1 MSLNYDPTDEYA
13 ANDAIRKSSE
23 NYTGNPN
30 IDYIWDPNLPRE
42 LNGYNLSNYAFLDSV
57 PPEDD
62 IGFKCDD
69 KRDGFYSSIKFSCQV
84 NIKSAK

>member
-1 MSLNYDPTDEYA
+1 MHVAPRRLGLNYDPTDEYA

-42 LNGYNLSNYAFLDSV
+42 LNGYNMR
-57 PPEDD
+57 
-62 IGFKCDD
+62 IT
-69 KRDGFYSSIKFSCQV
+69 
-84 NIKSAK
+84 